1 MLGGSTDDLP
11 FLITKNPVLESHSA
25 FISISEY
32 LAFVLL
38 AVNSQAT
45 VFLAFTLVVLLALTF
60 TISGAEVA
68 LFSLDRKDI
77 NMLKT
82 KDQDSARRIVRLLD
96 EPKEVYASLLIAGTV
111 INIVI
116 IILANHLLTLNISV
130 DPFSSLMRP
139 WNSIVDVLM
148 RAAVIGLMLIF
159 VGKIFPKVWAA
170 QNNLRF
176 AFGTVGVVEVLHLL
190 LSRISRW
197 AVTIADN
204 IGKTAGADKAEA
216 LSIREMDEAID
227 IKSDEEVSQEEKNIM
242 KGIVKFGN
250 ISVKQIMKSRLD
262 VSGVDYDCSIAEL
275 TKKVEELHYSRLPV
289 YKGSMDTIAGIIN
302 TKDLLPHLNE
312 EDFDWHILMRQPYFV
327 PEQKPIEDLLR
338 EFQQKRVHF
347 AVVVDEFGGTSG
359 IVTMEDILEEIIG
372 EIKDEFDE
380 EETGNRKL
388 DENNY
393 IFEGKTMIHDV
404 CKQMGLPIDTFDTV
418 KGESDSLAGLV
429 LEQAGEFPEQ
439 NAVIPCGDF
448 EFAVLQTDKNRIQ
461 QVKVTIKPRI
471 E

>member
-1 MLGGSTDDLP
+1 
-11 FLITKNPVLESHSA
+11 
-25 FISISEY
+25 
-32 LAFVLL
+32 
-38 AVNSQAT
+38 
-45 VFLAFTLVVLLALTF
+45 
-60 TISGAEVA
+60 
-68 LFSLDRKDI
+68 
-77 NMLKT
+77 MLKT

-130 DPFSSLMRP
+130 DPFSSLIRP

-176 AFGTVGVVEVLHLL
+176 AFGTVGVVEMLHLL

-275 TKKVEELHYSRLPV
+275 TKKLRSCTIQGCRCIREAWTQLQELL
-289 YKGSMDTIAGIIN
+289 I
-302 TKDLLPHLNE
+302 
-312 EDFDWHILMRQPYFV
+312 
-327 PEQKPIEDLLR
+327 QKTYYLI
-338 EFQQKRVHF
+338 
-347 AVVVDEFGGTSG
+347 
-359 IVTMEDILEEIIG
+359 
-372 EIKDEFDE
+372 
-380 EETGNRKL
+380 
-388 DENNY
+388 
-393 IFEGKTMIHDV
+393 
-404 CKQMGLPIDTFDTV
+404 
-418 KGESDSLAGLV
+418 
-429 LEQAGEFPEQ
+429 
-439 NAVIPCGDF
+439 
-448 EFAVLQTDKNRIQ
+448 
-461 QVKVTIKPRI
+461 
-471 E
+471 